1 MTIKELFR
9 YCSEQLSF
17 SDSPEFE
24 AICIFEDLLNIS
36 KSKIYFDDIVVTDEQ
51 IKTVESVI
59 NRRKNGEPLQ
69 YILGKWDFYDMTFNV
84 GKGVLIPRPET
95 EILVDFAL
103 EKIKDIENPVIY
115 DLCAG
120 SGCIG
125 LTVANH
131 RKDAKVF
138 LLEKEDGA
146 LKYLK
151 SNKEKYNLD
160 NAFIIKGDLFEVDF
174 LNFPDADVILSNPP
188 YIPACEIESLQKEVH
203 FEPITA
209 LDGGIDGLDFYR
221 CIAEKWVSNIKKNG
235 YIALECGD
243 GQSKEIINLFSEKYS
258 EKQVIYDFNNID
270 RIVTFRI

>member
-36 KSKIYFDDIVVTDEQ
+36 KSKIYFDDNVVIDEQ
-51 IKTVESVI
+51 IKTVESVT

-95 EILVDFAL
+95 ETLVDFAL
-103 EKIKDIENPVIY
+103 EKIKDIESPVVY

-160 NAFIIKGDLFEVDF
+160 NAFIIEGDLFEIEF

-221 CIAEKWVSNIKKNG
+221 CIAEKWISKVKKNG
-235 YIALECGD
+235 YIALECGEE
-243 GQSKEIINLFSEKYS
+243 QSEDIINLFNGKYS

-270 RIVTFRI
+270 RIVTFGI

>member
-36 KSKIYFDDIVVTDEQ
+36 KSKIYFDDNIVTDEQ

-84 GKGVLIPRPET
+84 GEGVLIPRPET
-95 EILVDFAL
+95 ETLVDFAL
-103 EKIKDIENPVIY
+103 EKIKDIESPVIY

-151 SNKEKYNLD
+151 LNKEKYNLV

-188 YIPACEIESLQKEVH
+188 YIPACEIENLQKEVH

-221 CIAEKWVSNIKKNG
+221 CIAEKWISKVKKNG
-235 YIALECGD
+235 YIALECGEE
-243 GQSKEIINLFSEKYS
+243 QSEDIINLFNGKHS

-270 RIVTFRI
+270 RIVTFGI

>member
-1 MTIKELFR
+1 MKIKELFD
-9 YCSEQLSF
+9 YCVKQLTF

-24 AICIFEDLLNIS
+24 SNCIFEDLLNIS
-36 KSKIYFDDIVVTDEQ
+36 KSKIFLNDSDVTDNQLE
-51 IKTVESVI
+51 ILKDVI
-59 NRRKNGEPLQ
+59 ARRQKGEPLQ
-69 YILGKWDFYDMTFNV
+69 YILGEWDFYDMTFNV

-95 EILVDFAL
+95 EALVDFTL
-103 EKIKDIENPVIY
+103 EKIKNLKSPIIY

-125 LTVANH
+125 LTIANH

-151 SNKEKYNLD
+151 LNKEKYNCD
-160 NAFIIKGDLFEVDF
+160 NAFIIQGDIFKVDF
-174 LNFPDADVILSNPP
+174 SEHPQADVILSNPP
-188 YIPACEIESLQKEVH
+188 YIPESEIEGLQKEVH

-209 LDGGIDGLDFYR
+209 LDGGVDGLDFYR
-221 CIAEKWVSNIKKNG
+221 CIAEKWVDNIKESG
-235 YIALECGD
+235 YIALECGEE
-243 GQSKEIINLFSEKYS
+243 QSDHIINLFNGKYS
-258 EKQVIYDFNNID
+258 QKQVIYDFNNID

>member
-59 NRRKNGEPLQ
+59 NSRKNGEPLQ

-84 GKGVLIPRPET
+84 GEGVLIPRPET
-95 EILVDFAL
+95 ETLVDFAL
-103 EKIKDIENPVIY
+103 EKIKDIESPVIY

-151 SNKEKYNLD
+151 LNKEKYNLD

-221 CIAEKWVSNIKKNG
+221 CIAEKWVSKVKKNG
-235 YIALECGD
+235 YIALECGEE
-243 GQSKEIINLFSEKYS
+243 QSEDIINLFNGKYS

>member
-209 LDGGIDGLDFYR
+209 LDGVIDGLDFYR
-221 CIAEKWVSNIKKNG
+221 CIAEKWVSKVKKNG
-235 YIALECGD
+235 YIALECGEE
-243 GQSKEIINLFSEKYS
+243 QSEDIINLFNGKYS